1 MKIIYDTISKIV
13 LVLTFTAAI
22 GFQAQ
27 ERVISMDEARNLA
40 LENNK
45 KIKKAQ
51 QNIEA
56 AKAAR
61 TAAEA
66 GGKPTVDG
74 SVGGYYFSKPLSNL
88 IPEVLGTANLN
99 VTQVLYAGGK
109 VETGKRFLQRL

>member
-45 KIKKAQ
+45 KIKKH
-51 QNIEA
+51 NRI
-56 AKAAR
+56 
-61 TAAEA
+61 
-66 GGKPTVDG
+66 
-74 SVGGYYFSKPLSNL
+74 
-88 IPEVLGTANLN
+88 
-99 VTQVLYAGGK
+99 
-109 VETGKRFLQRL
+109 